1 MQIFLVIVHVYIK
14 SDRYIPCNSNNYNQY
29 YNYILNSLKIERS
42 VKGTSEHNQF
52 LMLKNSNGIVVIV
65 LQYIEY
71 KKVLRATKPL

>member
-1 MQIFLVIVHVYIK
+1 MRQMKLDSLYTYVFY
-14 SDRYIPCNSNNYNQY
+14 SMT
-29 YNYILNSLKIERS
+29 LKIERS